1 MNVTDLMKYLA
12 TVQVEAGDIPVIVQP
27 EKAHAHLL
35 ENVEVVDRARYWGK
49 EVGLPTEILKRAKA
63 VVIR

>member
-1 MNVTDLMKYLA
+1 MSDLMKYLQ

-35 ENVEVVDRARYWGK
+35 ESVEVVDKARYWGK
-49 EVGLPTEILKRAKA
+49 EYGTEVLKRAKA

>member
-1 MNVTDLMKYLA
+1 MNVSDLMKYLQ

-35 ENVEVVDRARYWGK
+35 ESVEVVDRARYWGK
-49 EVGLPTEILKRAKA
+49 EYTVEVLKRAKA